1 MKTLSFCKA
10 ANVGRRFSNVLR
22 IASNVADGETVTIG
36 NEVYEID
43 TAADPGALG
52 VASNIRV
59 NCSSGVT
66 PAIAGTALCAVIN
79 TVTQQ
84 GIVAKVI
91 NVGEVIIATRIG
103 VAGRALA
110 CAKTLAGASNGWA
123 AAVMYGGSDPFK
135 GEQVQ
140 SRAANANEVA
150 LLAMRFVFPFNPVS
164 ALVVVR
170 TATGAPKAWGGN
182 TVLTA
187 DRVDVVN
194 TGATDIAA
202 TDVVTVLAS
211 E

>member
-10 ANVGRRFSNVLR
+10 ANVGRRYSNVLR

-43 TAADPGALG
+43 TAADPGSLG
-52 VASNIRV
+52 VVGDFRV

-66 PAIAGTALCAVIN
+66 PAIAGTALCAAIN
-79 TVTQQ
+79 NASQQ